1 MNEVFIMGKVVSKVE
16 FDFVY
21 KGTHISK
28 AKCEIE
34 ISNKSKIQII
44 GYDNIAD
51 FMYQSLKESDVV
63 FIYGRISGS
72 NLILKQ
78 IQKIIRLTKRE
89 KWKIN
94 KKSKKDKKKII
105 ALIILVMSP
114 IILIYSGYQIIYW
127 VKSNIELK
135 RMKKVLAEVVKIEE
149 NEDENGEVTK
159 TIDFEKL
166 LETNKDVVGWISIKN
181 TKVDY
186 AIVQGKD
193 NEYYLKRNINKKKS

>member
-127 VKSNIELK
+127 VNSNIELK

>member
-1 MNEVFIMGKVVSKVE
+1 
-16 FDFVY
+16 
-21 KGTHISK
+21 
-28 AKCEIE
+28 
-34 ISNKSKIQII
+34 
-44 GYDNIAD
+44 
-51 FMYQSLKESDVV
+51 MYQSLKESDVV

-127 VKSNIELK
+127 VNSNIELK

>member
-1 MNEVFIMGKVVSKVE
+1 
-16 FDFVY
+16 
-21 KGTHISK
+21 
-28 AKCEIE
+28 
-34 ISNKSKIQII
+34 
-44 GYDNIAD
+44 
-51 FMYQSLKESDVV
+51 
-63 FIYGRISGS
+63 
-72 NLILKQ
+72 
-78 IQKIIRLTKRE
+78 
-89 KWKIN
+89 
-94 KKSKKDKKKII
+94 
-105 ALIILVMSP
+105 MSP

-127 VKSNIELK
+127 VNSNIELK